1 MKSGVAS
8 LLLRPWGIMA
18 AGEISR
24 VKDCVMRIVKVVMVV
39 RLVTCPSSG
48 SGGDRR
54 VVTLPRP
61 TSLNKFDL
69 HMKAALI
76 MKSTLLALSS
86 RCRWSMCSDGVPLEY
101 HVELTLDGCSAS

>member
-1 MKSGVAS
+1 MKSDVAS

-69 HMKAALI
+69 
-76 MKSTLLALSS
+76 
-86 RCRWSMCSDGVPLEY
+86 
-101 HVELTLDGCSAS
+101 